1 MDQTHI
7 GYTYWQ
13 QPVRNAMPGVQEIQV
28 PPRGE
33 LGVAVEGSE
42 ASWPSDAGGAA
53 TLPALSVFDGQP
65 RYIDIFNRGRQP
77 FEYSVSASQPWLQT
91 AVPRGTVERELRIW
105 VSARWPEVP
114 VGAERAV
121 VTVTGPDG
129 ARVDVAVP
137 ILNPRS
143 PRPGDL
149 DGFVEANGYVSMEA
163 EHFTRAIA
171 PQGREWMVIP
181 NHGRTLSGVTGWP
194 VPAAPLDPT
203 GGMRLEYWMYL
214 FTKGTVSVEAQVA
227 PTQKFQPGSGFRYGV
242 SFDDEAPQ
250 VVNLHRDESLA
261 AWEREV
267 ADGAKVL
274 TSKHSIAA
282 PGYHTLKIWA
292 LDPGVVIQKLVV
304 RTTAPRRS
312 YLGPPE
318 SPRGPIAV
326 R

>member
-1 MDQTHI
+1 
-7 GYTYWQ
+7 
-13 QPVRNAMPGVQEIQV
+13 
-28 PPRGE
+28 
-33 LGVAVEGSE
+33 
-42 ASWPSDAGGAA
+42 
-53 TLPALSVFDGQP
+53 
-65 RYIDIFNRGRQP
+65 
-77 FEYSVSASQPWLQT
+77 
-91 AVPRGTVERELRIW
+91 

-181 NHGRTLSGVTGWP
+181 NHGRTLSGVMGWP
-194 VPAAPLDPT
+194 VTAGAGPLDPT
-203 GGMRLEYWMYL
+203 GGMRLEYRMYL
-214 FTKGTVSVEAQVA
+214 FTKGTVSVEVQVA
-227 PTQKFQPGSGFRYGV
+227 PTQKFQPGSGFRCGV

-304 RTTAPRRS
+304 RTAAPRRS

-318 SPRGPIAV
+318 SPRGPVAG